1 MEFKYIIK
9 IVIIIFIFISFV
21 SLLSSITYKLSK
33 VMTQNNQ
40 LLEVV
45 TIEGLTTLDSHV
57 IVNKSDAFCETHR
70 GSSGALD
77 ESCGKLTNNNCNS
90 TSCCVWTSDEKCRAG
105 GAPGPTFNTDS
116 NGKTKSLDYYYF
128 QNKCYGPGCSK
139 VV

>member
-9 IVIIIFIFISFV
+9 FVIIIFIFISFV

-45 TIEGLTTLDSHV
+45 TIEGLTTPDSHV

-90 TSCCVWTSDEKCRAG
+90 TSCCVWTSDEKCHAG
-105 GAPGPTFNTDS
+105 GARGPTFNTDS
-116 NGKTKSLDYYYF
+116 NGKTEVLDYYYF
-128 QNKCYGPGCSK
+128 QNKCYGAGCSK

>member
-9 IVIIIFIFISFV
+9 IVIIIFIFISLKLL
-21 SLLSSITYKLSK
+21 LLSLIAHKLIDVPS
-33 VMTQNNQ
+33 Q
-40 LLEVV
+40 
-45 TIEGLTTLDSHV
+45 IEGLTTPDSPV

-90 TSCCVWTSDEKCRAG
+90 TSCCVWTSDEKCHAG
-105 GAPGPTFNTDS
+105 GARGPTFNTDS
-116 NGKTKSLDYYYF
+116 NGKTEVLDYYYF
-128 QNKCYGPGCSK
+128 QNKCYGAGCSK